1 MGAAG
6 VAVRDCERVW
16 RCDLRPDGRFSPDLG
31 SSPDLACTDLVW
43 AAACLSAGDAPGLVL
58 LDTAAPAPDAGAF
71 PVARWSF
78 LAAEPFGIFRVREG
92 QAFWNEAPLADA
104 PLVALRRLIN
114 RYRLPPDPADPA
126 PFRGGLAGYIAYDF
140 GRRLER
146 LAEPRRPACVDDMAL
161 GFYDVVVA
169 LDHATGQAAIYS
181 SGFPETG
188 AAGQQRARRRGEAM
202 RARLLEAALRPGAL
216 PPGGLPADPAAGAPG
231 DATAAAPGQPE
242 NATAF
247 HPSTGRRAGFPAAFP
262 ESFQASHDRD
272 AWLAAVERVRD
283 YIRAGDIFQANI
295 ARRFSVALPSGF
307 DPFAFYRAL
316 RMENPAPF
324 AAFADFGD
332 VAIASSSPERFLT
345 LRGGMVETRPIKGT
359 APRGAD
365 AAADAAAAAALQA
378 SEKDRAENVMI
389 VDLLRNDL
397 SRICAPHSV
406 QVDSLCDLET
416 YANVHHLVSGVRGR
430 LREGRDAVDLIA
442 ATFPGG
448 SITGAPKIRAMDII
462 TEIEGVARGVYCGAI
477 GYIGFDG
484 DMDLNIAI
492 RTVAFQHGEA
502 VFQAGGGV
510 TLLSDPSQEFDETE
524 TKAARLFSAFA
535 RYRSGACS

>member
-1 MGAAG
+1 M
-6 VAVRDCERVW
+6 W
-16 RCDLRPDGRFSPDLG
+16 RCDLRLEGRFSPDLTC
-31 SSPDLACTDLVW
+31 PDLVW

-78 LAAEPFGIFRVREG
+78 LAAEPFGMFRVREG
-92 QAFWNEAPLADA
+92 QAFWNGAPLADA
-104 PLVALRRLIN
+104 PLVALRRLIDQ
-114 RYRLPPDPADPA
+114 YRLPPDPADPA

-146 LAEPRRPACVDDMAL
+146 LAEPRGASGVDDMAL
-161 GFYDVVVA
+161 GCYDVVVA
-169 LDHATGQAAIYS
+169 LDHATGQATIHS

-188 AAGQQRARRRGEAM
+188 AAGEQRARRRGEAM
-202 RARLLEAALRPGAL
+202 RARLLEAALRPE
-216 PPGGLPADPAAGAPG
+216 AGR
-231 DATAAAPGQPE
+231 
-242 NATAF
+242 
-247 HPSTGRRAGFPAAFP
+247 SAGFQAIPPDGFR
-262 ESFQASHDRD
+262 ASHDRA
-272 AWLAAVERVRD
+272 AWLAAVESVRE

-295 ARRFSVALPSGF
+295 ARRFSAPLPAGF
-307 DPFAFYRAL
+307 DPLAFYRAL
-316 RMENPAPF
+316 RRENPAPF
-324 AAFADFGD
+324 AAFVNFGD

-345 LRGGMVETRPIKGT
+345 LRDGMVETRPIKGT

-365 AAADAAAAAALQA
+365 VVADAAAAAALLA

-397 SRICAPHSV
+397 SRVCAPHSV
-406 QVDSLCDLET
+406 QVDELCALES

-430 LREGRDAVDLIA
+430 LAAGRDAVDLIA

-462 TEIEGVARGVYCGAI
+462 TEIEGAARDVYCGAI

-492 RTVAFQHGEA
+492 RTVALHNGEA

-535 RYRSGACS
+535 RHASGACS